1 MLETFAPTR
10 QALLRALKRTGEAR
24 ADELAV
30 DLGITVSAV
39 RQHLAGLAAD
49 GLIDHRQV
57 RRGPGRPHHLYRLSD
72 KGDGLFP
79 RRYGVFAAELL
90 DELESESPVL
100 VERLFEG
107 RRRRRADRALARLA
121 GKPFAERVRELAS
134 ILDEDGYLAEAVP
147 LADGRFRIVEH
158 NCAILAVAAR
168 CGAACSTELDFI
180 REVLPDAS
188 VERVAHI
195 LSGGHVCAYEVTPL
209 DTVSPQRRPSASPSS
224 PSSSS
229 PRSSP
234 SSTRRPRKPSPT
246 S

>member
-10 QALLRALKRTGEAR
+10 RALLTALKRTGEAR
-24 ADELAV
+24 ADDLAAE
-30 DLGITVSAV
+30 LGITVSAV

-49 GLIDHRQV
+49 GLIDHREV

-72 KGDGLFP
+72 MGDGLFP

-107 RRRRRADRALARLA
+107 RRRRRTDRARARLE
-121 GKPFAERVRELAS
+121 GKPLAERVHELAS
-134 ILDEDGYLAEAVP
+134 ILDEDGYLAESVP
-147 LADGRFRIVEH
+147 MPGGRFRIVEH

-168 CGAACSTELDFI
+168 CGAACSTELEFI

-209 DTVSPQRRPSASPSS
+209 EPSPPSTPSSTSS
-224 PSSSS
+224 PST
-229 PRSSP
+229 P